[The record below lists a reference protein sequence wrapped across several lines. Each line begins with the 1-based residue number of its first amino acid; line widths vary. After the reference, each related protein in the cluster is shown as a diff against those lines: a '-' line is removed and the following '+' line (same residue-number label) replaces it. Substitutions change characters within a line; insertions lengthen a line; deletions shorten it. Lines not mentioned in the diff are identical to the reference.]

1 MEQNGLE
8 YPLQQ
13 NYIIPETL
21 YSCSFTES
29 FVCSVQ
35 YILNIDNN
43 TRCTACKVNDYLDNL
58 MTQVFSKNYF
68 SFAWAFVNT
77 YSKNGGKTS
86 LVLHRKTIWW
96 TFLWLYIWW
105 LWDIARNIKKEATI
119 ILLTIC
125 HFSYD
130 VALDILL
137 PPAQQAPVK
146 TKNFLKGGSS
156 TKQHPLIKATCLI
169 CHRVTSGQKGTTTK

>member
-1 MEQNGLE
+1 MAQNGLE

-21 YSCSFTES
+21 YSHSFTES

-58 MTQVFSKNYF
+58 MTQVFSKSYF

-86 LVLHRKTIWW
+86 LFFTEKQFDELFDDY
-96 TFLWLYIWW
+96 TF
-105 LWDIARNIKKEATI
+105 D
-119 ILLTIC
+119 
-125 HFSYD
+125 
-130 VALDILL
+130 
-137 PPAQQAPVK
+137 
-146 TKNFLKGGSS
+146 GSETLQEIS
-156 TKQHPLIKATCLI
+156 KREQPLFC
-169 CHRVTSGQKGTTTK
+169 